1 MKPYKTL
8 QATITKTVL
17 IEKNHQVLFD
27 SRLWLVANHYSHI
40 TTLSQEE
47 RKVWILQSDAGVIT
61 IVSDVTGLTIHRATD
76 YSISTVHFKNAYEVN
91 SGLSEMALDVSYPKN
106 LKVKYNWSNLNLYVS
121 YDEPSTRD
129 VPLTIG
135 TSRSY
140 LATGWVVSHITELG
154 SVIFT
159 RDKPSD
165 DIRQDEVFIR
175 VNDHEMAKK
184 FSIKFKE

>member
-17 IEKNHQVLFD
+17 IEKNHQIFFD
-27 SRLWLVANHYSHI
+27 SRLWIVANHYHASAN
-40 TTLSQEE
+40 SQEE
-47 RKVWILQSDAGVIT
+47 RKVWILQCGAGIIT
-61 IVSDVTGLTIHRATD
+61 IVSDISGLTINRSTD
-76 YSISTVHFKNAYEVN
+76 YSISTVHYKNAYEVN
-91 SGLSEMALDVSYPKN
+91 VGLSEMKLDVSYPKEP
-106 LKVKYNWSNLNLYVS
+106 KIQYNWSNLNLYVS

-140 LATGWVVSHITELG
+140 LAAGWTVSHITELG

-159 RDKPSD
+159 RNNPSD
-165 DIRQDEVFIR
+165 DIRQDEIFIR

-184 FSIKFKE
+184 FGFKFKE